1 MHKCLFKV
9 IDREFRNSERKFI
22 MNKSEIDTRAK
33 SLDHCNPVSIIP
45 PPPPPPKKQRLKQ
58 QIPPPPPPSPKKTW
72 SNTLKQ
78 FVGCCRRIVSVYLTI
93 LWAWCLKVNIF
104 IQTKNN
110 AYSMYINHWVKR

>member
-1 MHKCLFKV
+1 
-9 IDREFRNSERKFI
+9 

-45 PPPPPPKKQRLKQ
+45 PPP
-58 QIPPPPPPSPKKTW
+58 KKTW

-78 FVGCCRRIVSVYLTI
+78 FVGCCRQIVSVYLTI
-93 LWAWCLKVNIF
+93 LWGWCLKVNIF